1 MFTRDICDLHP
12 PLVEQEGGAVS
23 KDTPTLP
30 HTHHREGAE
39 LGEATQDAMLND
51 RTKGEELSDPRKL
64 DRSASPIEKEV
75 EVAQSVRLQLEGR
88 LPAEQSCAVVDVGTQ
103 VTEVCERGCSPL
115 PMVLDVAVN
124 TVEAESGDCPGDPPL
139 HPPVED
145 RGTCTEWP
153 VEDLPSPAAVTG
165 SLATRSG
172 EEGEGGG
179 SQGSAAGAG
188 HDDSDSAEEA
198 VEATEKLSGEFH
210 PPQSSTPIPPEQST
224 SEPVLAPPS
233 APSIVTERV
242 LARWSMDGW
251 YRQGLVVRDNKDG
264 RYLVM
269 DDAGDSDVVAADNLV
284 LLSREPSQ
292 SPLDLGSFVVA
303 LHPEYQGVYGPAQVT
318 AHIFEDQ
325 YAVLMFD
332 GRTGKRSRREMFLA
346 TEGKYTRDVE
356 GIVAKQ
362 QEWVGQV
369 VVARNNEDGF
379 FYHGTIQRYDSG
391 HFTIMSLQDG
401 FLDTLRSDHVFGP
414 AQKRRVIQCRDYI
427 VAFGNGSTTSVG
439 IPGQV
444 IKCVGG
450 ELDVDLCHGAR

>member
-1 MFTRDICDLHP
+1 M
-12 PLVEQEGGAVS
+12 EQEGGAVS

-30 HTHHREGAE
+30 RTPHREGAE
-39 LGEATQDAMLND
+39 LSEATQDAMLND
-51 RTKGEELSDPRKL
+51 RTKGEELSDPRKG
-64 DRSASPIEKEV
+64 DRSASPIEKEA
-75 EVAQSVRLQLEGR
+75 EVAQSVQLQLEGR
-88 LPAEQSCAVVDVGTQ
+88 LPAKQSCAVVDVGTQ
-103 VTEVCERGCSPL
+103 ATEVCERGCSPL

-124 TVEAESGDCPGDPPL
+124 TVEAESGDFPGDPPL

-153 VEDLPSPAAVTG
+153 MEDLPSPAAVTV
-165 SLATRSG
+165 SLATERG

-179 SQGSAAGAG
+179 RQSSAAGAG
-188 HDDSDSAEEA
+188 HDDSEDSAEEA
-198 VEATEKLSGEFH
+198 VKVAERLSGEFH
-210 PPQSSTPIPPEQST
+210 PPQSSTPIPPEHST

-233 APSIVTERV
+233 VPSIVTERV

-269 DDAGDSDVVAADNLV
+269 DDAGDSDVVASDDLV
-284 LLSREPSQ
+284 RLSREPFQ

-318 AHIFEDQ
+318 ARIFEDQ

-332 GRTGKRSRREMFLA
+332 GRTGKRSRREMFLT

-379 FYHGTIQRYDSG
+379 FYHGTIQRYNSG

-401 FLDTLRSDHVFGP
+401 FLDTVRSDHVFGP
-414 AQKRRVIQCRDYI
+414 AQKRRVIQHRDCI
-427 VAFGNGSTTSVG
+427 VAFDNGSTTSVG

-450 ELDVDLCHGAR
+450 KLDVDLCHGVR